1 MRACLIITEVCHNRD
16 LLIEKYGLILN
27 SYTALKKTL
36 AADKYVLVCS
46 TEMHRGKEQINP

>member
-16 LLIEKYGLILN
+16 LLIEKYGLLLN